1 MFGVLKTVLRKEGRF
16 TAVEYGIMVT
26 QALITV
32 VQMMMKTQVFI

>member
-26 QALITV
+26 QTLIAV
-32 VQMMMKTQVFI
+32 VQMMMKAQVFI